1 MAAVASPV
9 MGPIS
14 DAIVATLGDTILVE
28 MGVHAGFEATTKVA
42 NDLILDKAV
51 NAIIPI
57 HSKTFETTGIKEIL
71 ITLKYKQ
78 TMTDAS
84 LGFYRSSV
92 HKYHSALPS
101 DPRARRLTLWVQEQL
116 ALLKRD
122 GLFVYGEGVVLAVL
136 VRERAKAHHPA
147 LHDA

>member
-92 HKYHSALPS
+92 HKYIQSRIGSESNTA
-101 DPRARRLTLWVQEQL
+101 DIVGTGTARCS
-116 ALLKRD
+116 
-122 GLFVYGEGVVLAVL
+122 
-136 VRERAKAHHPA
+136 PA
-147 LHDA
+147 